1 MVEWPGRCAECRQV
15 ISSWNDAGFTGV
27 RWVHKACWR
36 EKRRRDPVRGRELP
50 LLRSPVERSAQLE
63 APMLLFLLMFHFGL
77 ATAVAGW
84 LLLNE
89 GAATAGPIALTIGII
104 APLIGVAGV
113 VVNFLR
119 RRDIEVIRQQLE
131 TNGGW
136 RGETA

>member
-15 ISSWNDAGFTGV
+15 ISSWNDAGYTGA
-27 RWVHKACWR
+27 RWVHKTCWR
-36 EKRRRDPVRGRELP
+36 EKRRRDPVRGRDLP
-50 LLRSPVERSAQLE
+50 LLRSPVERSSQLE
-63 APMLLFLLMFHFGL
+63 MPMLLFLLMFHFGL

-89 GAATAGPIALTIGII
+89 GSSTSGGIALAIGLVS
-104 APLIGVAGV
+104 PLIGVAGV
-113 VVNFLR
+113 VINFLR

-131 TNGGW
+131 TSGGW